1 MSFFTTSVFDSS
13 DKKAQENL
21 LPMQAGDVPITY
33 ADIDELV
40 DDIGFK
46 PETSIEEGIGK
57 FVDWYK
63 QYYSV

>member
-1 MSFFTTSVFDSS
+1 
-13 DKKAQENL
+13 
-21 LPMQAGDVPITY
+21 MQAGDVPITY

>member
-1 MSFFTTSVFDSS
+1 
-13 DKKAQENL
+13 
-21 LPMQAGDVPITY
+21 MQAGDVPITY

-46 PETSIEEGIGK
+46 PETSIEEGIK
-57 FVDWYK
+57 QFVDWYR